1 MSESKMDYSYQS
13 VPSSF
18 EDFEKEDRFYGEMC
32 RRLDAYI
39 ERAERFPFWF
49 LLVLWMVCPG
59 IVLAAD
65 KIDSDLGIIIGT
77 CFIWGLAYGTLSYVV
92 PRERL
97 RAVLDFVSE
106 ERGGGPTTVSPS

>member
-59 IVLAAD
+59 IVL
-65 KIDSDLGIIIGT
+65 ISL
-77 CFIWGLAYGTLSYVV
+77 
-92 PRERL
+92 
-97 RAVLDFVSE
+97 LDFTWMDMADPVL
-106 ERGGGPTTVSPS
+106 G